1 MIFFKFILVWHVLNP
16 FTWQNWKFDQTMV
29 KLLACFGGGFKCNR
43 RVETIEKR
51 HCFMT
56 QIPHEIYR
64 HSRTLQE
71 LKLDS
76 NNIKGIGS
84 ILETRIFLKWRSI
97 FLFLEKLERDIELS
111 YRTNSFFI
119 CVTWRFFQH
128 PVKIIMQHKFSEVYD
143 ATRIRST
150 SLLSFSRKKN
160 PP

>member
-1 MIFFKFILVWHVLNP
+1 MPDYALVSIPVSLTPPGDGPLHLLLWYSSQHLFISSVQFWPILNFSLPSRTGLRFIGGGTASVLNVSNQFYDFFLSILVWHVLNLA
-16 FTWQNWKFDQTMV
+16 FTWKSWKFDQTMV

-43 RVETIEKR
+43 RVETIEKK

-84 ILETRIFLKWRSI
+84 LP
-97 FLFLEKLERDIELS
+97 LS
-111 YRTNSFFI
+111 
-119 CVTWRFFQH
+119 
-128 PVKIIMQHKFSEVYD
+128 E
-143 ATRIRST
+143 
-150 SLLSFSRKKN
+150 
-160 PP
+160 